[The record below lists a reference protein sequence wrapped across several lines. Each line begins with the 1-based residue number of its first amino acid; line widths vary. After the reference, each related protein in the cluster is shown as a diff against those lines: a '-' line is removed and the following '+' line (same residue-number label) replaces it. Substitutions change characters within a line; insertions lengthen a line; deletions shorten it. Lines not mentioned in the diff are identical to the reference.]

1 MLGLHNAWAGFR
13 DVGSLLIKRGTVMGP
28 LVPLLFLA
36 LVFVLVSYLFRETA
50 VVHGVPIFTAVF
62 VLAALVII
70 FSYLRHYT
78 AFAKRDPDRLQ
89 SEEYR
94 LLTMQQMIA
103 DKELRHPV
111 PVETLPL
118 TEPTEN
124 PVESQSRTEGERIPD
139 STAVE
144 EEREP

>member
-1 MLGLHNAWAGFR
+1 
-13 DVGSLLIKRGTVMGP
+13 MGP

-36 LVFVLVSYLFRETA
+36 LVLVFAAYLFRETA
-50 VVHGVPIFTAVF
+50 VVHGVPIFSAVF

-70 FSYLRHYT
+70 YSYHRHYT
-78 AFAKRDPDRLQ
+78 DFAKRDPDRLQ

-103 DKELRHPV
+103 AKGLRHPV
-111 PVETLPL
+111 PVETFPL

-124 PVESQSRTEGERIPD
+124 PAEPQARTEDERTPD
-139 STAVE
+139 STVAE
-144 EEREP
+144 EGREP

>member
-1 MLGLHNAWAGFR
+1 MPGGLSGRWQPADQKRHSDGASDPITVPGLGVRLCRVPVSR
-13 DVGSLLIKRGTVMGP
+13 DGGSSWRAHLQ
-28 LVPLLFLA
+28 
-36 LVFVLVSYLFRETA
+36 S
-50 VVHGVPIFTAVF
+50 VF

-78 AFAKRDPDRLQ
+78 DFAKRDPDRLQ

-94 LLTMQQMIA
+94 LLTMRQMIA
-103 DKELRHPV
+103 AKELRHPV

-124 PVESQSRTEGERIPD
+124 PAEPQARTEGERTPD
-139 STAVE
+139 STVVE